1 VFSFFAGAGFL
12 DLGFEAEGFSV
23 DFANEFNESF
33 ANAYAFSRESVGF
46 PLPKYG
52 IHTNSVEDWGRGK
65 FSRRLAEWIAT
76 ERKNSKSVGFIGG
89 PPCPDFSVGGKNR
102 GRHGDNG
109 KLTEVFF
116 QLIKKQL
123 PDWFLFENVKGL
135 WRTKTHRAFY
145 DEMRALMHESGY
157 ATSDRLINALEY
169 GVPQDRERIIL
180 VGLSP
185 ALAKRKGYEP
195 GKPISTECFPWKIGR
210 KFEKE
215 FLSTLSWPLRSPFG
229 NNPRRPNGIPLELTV
244 KYWFDHNTVAE
255 HPNSAHAFAPR
266 AGLKR
271 FLEVDEGDDSRK
283 SFKRLHRW
291 RYSPTACYGNNEVH
305 LHPSEAR
312 RLNVAEVLAVQ
323 SLPREYA
330 LPQGMTLSA
339 MFKTIGNGVPFLA
352 ARGLGKMIHEVL
364 R

>member
-1 VFSFFAGAGFL
+1 
-12 DLGFEAEGFSV
+12 LGFEAEGFSV

-33 ANAYAFSRESVGF
+33 ANAYAFSRQSVGF
-46 PLPKYG
+46 PLPKRG
-52 IHTNSVEDWGRGK
+52 IHTNSVEDWLRGE
-65 FSRRLAEWIAT
+65 SSQQLSSWLAA
-76 ERKNSKSVGFIGG
+76 ERKRRKRVGFIGG
-89 PPCPDFSVGGKNR
+89 PPCPDFSIGGKNR

-116 QLIKKQL
+116 QLIREQR

-135 WRTKTHRAFY
+135 WRTKPHRAFY
-145 DEMRALMHESGY
+145 DEMRALMHENGY

-180 VGLSP
+180 VGLS
-185 ALAKRKGYEP
+185 ASLAKERGYEP
-195 GKPISTECFPWKIGR
+195 GKPISAEDFPWDVGR
-210 KFEKE
+210 KYDKE
-215 FLSTLSWPLRSPFG
+215 FLKALSWPLRSSFG
-229 NNPRRPNGIPLELTV
+229 KTPRRPNGVPLDLTV
-244 KYWFDHNTVAE
+244 KHWFDHNDVLT
-255 HPNSAHAFAPR
+255 HPNSKHVFSPR

-312 RLNVAEVLAVQ
+312 RLSVAEVLAVQ
-323 SLPREYA
+323 SLPREFA
-330 LPQGMTLSA
+330 LPQEMTLSA

-352 ARGLGKMIHEVL
+352 ARGLAQMIKEIL